1 VPIRKDRTLAPNQ
14 TQKVSIPSATISRL
28 VTYLRI
34 LTTLEENGINRTSSE
49 DLAEE
54 AQVSAFQVR
63 KDLAYFGRFGTR
75 GMGYTVL
82 TLRRELRRI
91 LGLNRKWNAVI
102 IGMGRLGQA
111 IADFPGFSAYD
122 FELRGLFDVD
132 PDKIGMRMHDLTIQH
147 PDELERVVREQ
158 GVDMGFITVP
168 VEKAQEAAN
177 LLVAAGVKGI
187 LNFAPTVLELPDDV
201 VVEPVDFLA
210 GMKRLAFYILNPHLK
225 ETKEED
231 R

>member
-1 VPIRKDRTLAPNQ
+1 MAAKAG
-14 TQKVSIPSATISRL
+14 IPSATISRL

-34 LTTLEENGINRTSSE
+34 LANLEEQGINRTSS
-49 DLAEE
+49 DHLAEE

-91 LGLNRKWNAVI
+91 LGLNRRWNAVI
-102 IGMGRLGQA
+102 VGMGRLGQA
-111 IADFPGFSAYD
+111 LADYPGFSEYD
-122 FELRGLFDVD
+122 FELKGLFDVD
-132 PDKIGMRMHDLTIQH
+132 PDKVGRVMRGLTIAHTDQL
-147 PDELERVVREQ
+147 DRVVREQ
-158 GVDMGFITVP
+158 NVDMGFVTVP
-168 VEKAQEAAN
+168 VEKAQEAADA
-177 LLVAAGVKGI
+177 LVRAGVKGI
-187 LNFAPTVLELPDDV
+187 LNFAPTVLEVPPEV

-225 ETKEED
+225 DLKEDE
-231 R
+231 